1 MITMMDTVTM
11 SLNRIHIVSI
21 RACSS
26 FIFSTEIS
34 CDLRPFRHNRRSRS
48 PQEAKLGKNDGREGG
63 EGGPILIDPWE
74 LKTDN

>member
-11 SLNRIHIVSI
+11 SLNRIHIVRFYTSLFEFHI
-21 RACSS
+21 LDRNFLRFTSVSS
-26 FIFSTEIS
+26 QS
-34 CDLRPFRHNRRSRS
+34 
-48 PQEAKLGKNDGREGG
+48 QEAKLGKNDGREGG

>member
-34 CDLRPFRHNRRSRS
+34 CDLRPFRHNRRP
-48 PQEAKLGKNDGREGG
+48 PQEAKLGKNDGREGAK
-63 EGGPILIDPWE
+63 EVRF
-74 LKTDN
+74 